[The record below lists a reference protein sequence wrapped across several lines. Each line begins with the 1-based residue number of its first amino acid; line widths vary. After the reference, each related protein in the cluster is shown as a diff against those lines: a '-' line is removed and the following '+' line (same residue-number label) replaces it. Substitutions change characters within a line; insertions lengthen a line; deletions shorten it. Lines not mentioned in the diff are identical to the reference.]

1 MKILDRYLLQ
11 GFLKPFVYCLLI
23 FLVLFIVIDAFNNLD
38 EFLKNGFSIVVI
50 FSYYFYF
57 LPAVFVQVAPVST
70 LMAVLYHLGDL
81 NRHNEISAIKASGVS
96 SAQVLAPYLF
106 LGLLLSFVVFLVNE
120 KIVPRSQLTSTA
132 IMQGLIE
139 KGKKN
144 LSERAIR
151 NVAVYSSD
159 NRMVFAREFEI
170 LNSTLHDV
178 VILQD
183 DPDQTLKSRLTAKK
197 AQYEDGKWQLFDA
210 ATYHLNRRG
219 DIIGEPVYSEKVEL
233 ALDEKPED
241 FIKSASQAEFMSAR
255 ELKEYRDNFK
265 GGAGKKLSRRL
276 SVDFHTKIAFPFISF
291 FVILIGAPLAMRLER
306 GSAMVGVGTSL
317 LVVFI
322 YYGLHS
328 VCLALGK
335 NGTMPPLMAAWFSN
349 IFFGVAGIYLIKKA
363 A

>member
-1 MKILDRYLLQ
+1 MKILDRYLVR
-11 GFLKPFVYCLLI
+11 GFLRPFIGCLLI

-38 EFLKNGFSIVVI
+38 EFLKNGFSLGVIV
-50 FSYYFYF
+50 SYYFYF
-57 LPAVFVQVAPVST
+57 LPAVFVQVAPVSM
-70 LMAVLYHLGDL
+70 LMAVLTHLGDL
-81 NRHNEISAIKASGVS
+81 NRHNEISAIKAGGIS
-96 SAQVLAPYLF
+96 SAHVLAPYLF
-106 LGLLLSFVVFLVNE
+106 IGLLLSFVVFLVNE
-120 KIVPRSQLTSTA
+120 KVVPKTQVTSTA

-151 NVAVYSSD
+151 NVALYSSD

-170 LNSTLHDV
+170 LSRTLHDV

-183 DPDQTLKSRLTAKK
+183 DPNQNLLSRLTAKK
-197 AQYEDGKWQLFDA
+197 AQYEDGHWQLYDA
-210 ATYHLNRRG
+210 ATYRLNRRG
-219 DIIGEPVYSEKVEL
+219 DILGEPVYSEKTEL
-233 ALDEKPED
+233 DLDKSPED
-241 FIKSASQAEFMSAR
+241 FIKSASQTEFMSAR

-265 GGAGKKLSRRL
+265 GSGGRKVGRRL
-276 SVDFHTKIAFPFISF
+276 SVDFHTKISFPFISF

-306 GSAMVGVGTSL
+306 GSPMVGIGPSL

-322 YYGLHS
+322 YYSLHS

-335 NGTMPPLMAAWFSN
+335 NGTMPPMMAAWFSN
-349 IFFGVAGIYLIKKA
+349 IFFGFTGIYLIKKA